1 MKLVLKANVKEGK
14 NYREVKESNRMM
26 KSQRSNIEREKLKEV
41 GKRIR
46 IDKIIKQNAK
56 FIRFCKIQKKN

>member
-14 NYREVKESNRMM
+14 NYRDVKESNRMM

-41 GKRIR
+41 GKRMR

-56 FIRFCKIQKKN
+56 IYKIL